1 MSGLER
7 LCVGGLLLVGWF
19 MWAGPEI
26 ALQLRTLRAQGPIAV
41 SSTDLARTIREMED
55 QSDTSLPSEE
65 SLDTIRGHIEHIHS
79 LDEEEEQLV
88 SMIWSIVPE
97 SQKEGAIELSKVPTP
112 TPLTHD
118 ARFLEP
124 ETPALIA
131 AIIAQHGYAREIPA
145 KREVTEP
152 HIQVSRMLRLR
163 ATRAVVNAGGL
174 EDETAA
180 IVLDASLRLAETQR
194 RRVAAERELAGMLP
208 ETIRTAAAAR

>member
-26 ALQLRTLRAQGPIAV
+26 ALQLRTLRAQGPINV
-41 SSTDLARTIREMED
+41 SITNVAHTLREMED
-55 QSDTSLPSEE
+55 QGDPSLPSEE
-65 SLDTIRGHIEHIHS
+65 SLGTIRGHIEHIHS

-97 SQKEGAIELSKVPTP
+97 PLREEAIEQSKVPTP
-112 TPLTHD
+112 TPLKHD

-131 AIIAQHGYAREIPA
+131 AIIAQHGYAREVPA
-145 KREVTEP
+145 KREVAEA
-152 HIQVSRMLRLR
+152 HIPVPRMLRLR
-163 ATRAVVNAGGL
+163 ATRAVVDAGGL
-174 EDETAA
+174 EDEAAA
-180 IVLDASLRLAETQR
+180 IVLDALLRLVEIQQ

-208 ETIRTAAAAR
+208 ETIRTATAAR